1 MTTICVLIAMSTT
14 GAIAKRLHSTL
25 SITALCLI
33 CFNQPRVA
41 RGQVG
46 DLALPTQME
55 LSRLVDLA
63 ADRLAVSIDYDAAA
77 LKAVAT
83 LRMAEGV
90 DARELWTLTNR
101 VLVTRG
107 LTTVRL
113 PGERAYAVVRLSE
126 AAGVGQVMS
135 EDDARRVLALMPV
148 PDGKQGAAGEG
159 DPAQQPVASQ
169 TEPPAGYLAVRV
181 EVMNVAARDLVEPVS
196 RVLSKPGGS
205 VVALGERMLLVSDLT
220 MRIEQALTL
229 IDHLDSA
236 KDASVV
242 EEIRLSSFSGDQAAV
257 LAQQIKAKR
266 EAAGDKSLAGD
277 VVQAPGGRSVFVI
290 APPSSIA
297 SWRALIAQLDE
308 GDRIETVTYPVRS
321 HDVRELAAL
330 IEEAVRDEGDD
341 RWRLVTDELSGG
353 LIVTGTPAQHARVGE
368 IIGRVESLPAQ
379 SRRQTRT
386 IVVQNRDVVELT
398 GVLESLLSS
407 GAMTSSAASQE
418 TTNVATGALASENSS
433 RENGGAGAQ
442 PESGLRPVQA
452 RDLSIASDERTNTLI
467 LSGEPRA
474 VQQAEAIVREL
485 DVRQPQVMLDVL
497 LVTLTDSDTLALGV
511 ELERIGVTDNLVYRL
526 SSLFGLGARTAA
538 GDLTAPASAA
548 GFSGV
553 VLDPGDYAVVVRA
566 LQTLNRGR
574 SLSMPRLLVGNNQ
587 QAALNSVVQQPFASV
602 NASNTVSTTSLGGTK
617 DAGTVVTITPQIAP
631 GDHLTLEYSVSLSAF
646 VGAATDPTLP
656 PPRQE
661 NSVSSVATIPD
672 GHTVVV
678 GGIEVET
685 TSRGQSRVP
694 LFGGL
699 PVIGELFKSRSNED
713 TTSRFFVF
721 IRPSVLRHE
730 RFEDLRLI
738 SERDSRDAG
747 VGQDWPT
754 IEPMVIR

>member
-1 MTTICVLIAMSTT
+1 MNFAPIGRRSE
-14 GAIAKRLHSTL
+14 RLHAARKHL
-25 SITALCLI
+25 SHVLAALCLI
-33 CFNQPRVA
+33 CISQPRVA
-41 RGQVG
+41 FGQVG

-113 PGERAYAVVRLSE
+113 PGERAYAVVRLAE
-126 AAGVGQVMS
+126 AAGVAQVMS
-135 EDDARRVLALMPV
+135 EDDARLVLALMPV
-148 PDGKQGAAGEG
+148 PQGQQGEEG
-159 DPAQQPVASQ
+159 ESDPEQQPVASQ
-169 TEPPAGYLAVRV
+169 SEPPAGYMAVRV

-236 KDASVV
+236 RDTSVV

-290 APPSSIA
+290 APHSSIA
-297 SWRALIAQLDE
+297 AWRALIAQLDE
-308 GDRIETVTYPVRS
+308 GDRIETVTYAVRS
-321 HDVRELAAL
+321 HDVRELATL

-368 IIGRVESLPAQ
+368 IIARVESLPAQ

-386 IVVQNRDVVELT
+386 IVIQNRDVVELS

-407 GAMTSSAASQE
+407 GAMTTNATANTSEGEDPAAQS
-418 TTNVATGALASENSS
+418 N
-433 RENGGAGAQ
+433 GAGAQ
-442 PESGLRPVQA
+442 PESGPSPVRA
-452 RDLSIASDERTNTLI
+452 SDLSIASDERTNTLI

-474 VQQAEAIVREL
+474 VQQAEAVVREL

-511 ELERIGVTDNLVYRL
+511 ELERIGVTDNLTYRL

-587 QAALNSVVQQPFASV
+587 QASLNSVVQQPFASV

-617 DAGTVVTITPQIAP
+617 DAGTVITLTPQIAP

-678 GGIEVET
+678 GWIEVEAA
-685 TSRGQSRVP
+685 SRGQSRVP

-738 SERDSRDAG
+738 SEGDAREAG
-747 VGQDWPT
+747 IGHDWPT